1 MFGVTSKFIRRYG
14 DATIDTEEILV
25 GWQIDLSQALTYIAA
40 LVAIVSLIG
49 WWQAVLRATRRIA
62 AQRTLAESGAQLQSV
77 LDNMPAAIVLKD
89 RQHRYL
95 MLNRQYETW
104 FGVTAAQQLGRRL
117 GDVGTDPQFAAEV
130 ERVEDEV
137 LASGE
142 VRVFESRQP
151 NSPTAPKWELVTK
164 FPVSRVDGAIGG
176 VGTVIVDISE
186 RHASEQAL
194 QEARTAADEANR
206 AKSTFLASMSHEIRT
221 PMNGIIGFADLVLDG
236 PLTPEQRHQMTL
248 LKDAGKSLIAIINDI
263 LDVTRLEVGKI
274 ELERI
279 PLGLEVLVDGA
290 LSIVRAEA
298 TRKGLGLVIK
308 MEEDV
313 PRWIVGDP
321 TRLRQIF
328 LNLLSNAIKFTARGS
343 ITLAVSRAPVGST
356 AQLRFN
362 VTDTGSGIPEEG
374 QTRLFQNFTQADR
387 SITRRFGGTGLG
399 LAICKQL
406 AEAMG
411 GAIGVVSEVGKGST
425 FWFTIALTEA
435 NPLEQDQAE
444 GASLQT
450 PAKGEIRARILVA
463 DDIEMNR
470 MIVGGYL
477 KQAGHIA
484 CFAPNGAEA
493 VEAVKASDFDLVLM
507 DMEMPVMDGIS
518 ATKAIRALGDRIR
531 DIPIIALT
539 ANAMAEEVARCR
551 AAGMNDHLPKPID
564 RAKLLTAI
572 QRWSRGDIVRETV
585 EPDESAPVLDR
596 AVLEELEGVLGETT
610 VAELAKI
617 FHARLCEFGRLLAQ
631 TCDRDRLA
639 REAHALSTPAGN
651 LGFIELTKRCR
662 ELMIAIKEGQPE
674 ISPLVVDLAAATKRA
689 IAALSEVSSAAVPIP
704 SDGHLQEPV
713 G

>member
-1 MFGVTSKFIRRYG
+1 MGG
-14 DATIDTEEILV
+14 
-25 GWQIDLSQALTYIAA
+25 QIDLSNALTSIAA

-49 WWQAVLRATRRIA
+49 WWQAARRATRRIA

-89 RQHRYL
+89 REHRYL

-117 GDVGTDPQFAAEV
+117 ADVGTDPEFAAEM
-130 ERVEDEV
+130 ERIEDEV

-142 VRVFESRQP
+142 PRVLESRQP
-151 NSPTAPKWELVTK
+151 NTPNAPRWELVTK
-164 FPVSRVDGAIGG
+164 FPVTRIDGAIGG
-176 VGTVIVDISE
+176 VGTVIVDIGE
-186 RHASEQAL
+186 RHAAEQAL
-194 QEARTAADEANR
+194 QEARNAADEANR
-206 AKSTFLASMSHEIRT
+206 AKSTFLATMSHEIRT

-248 LKDAGKSLIAIINDI
+248 LKDAGTALIAIINDI
-263 LDVTRLEVGKI
+263 LDLTRLEVGKI

-298 TRKGLGLVIK
+298 ARKGLGLEIK
-308 MEEDV
+308 MEADV

-328 LNLLSNAIKFTARGS
+328 LNLLSNAIKFTERGS
-343 ITLAVSRAPVGST
+343 ITLAVSRAQVGSA
-356 AQLRFN
+356 AQLRFG
-362 VTDTGSGIPEEG
+362 VTDTGSGIPEEA
-374 QTRLFQNFTQADR
+374 QARLFQNFTQADR
-387 SITRRFGGTGLG
+387 SIARRFGGSGLG

-406 AEAMG
+406 AQAMG

-435 NPLEQDQAE
+435 SPPEQDRAE
-444 GASLQT
+444 GAPVRT
-450 PAKGEIRARILVA
+450 PADGERRARVLVA

-477 KQAGHIA
+477 KLAGHTV

-493 VEAVKASDFDLVLM
+493 VEAVRASDFDLVLM
-507 DMEMPVMDGIS
+507 DMEMPVMDGIA
-518 ATKAIRALGDRIR
+518 ATKSIRALGDPVG

-551 AAGMNDHLPKPID
+551 AAGMNDHLSKPID

-572 QRWSRGDIVRETV
+572 QRWSRGDAVRQAV
-585 EPDESAPVLDR
+585 EPDEAAPVIDR
-596 AVLEELEGVLGETT
+596 AVLEELESVLGKTT
-610 VAELAKI
+610 VDELNKF
-617 FHARLCEFGRLLAQ
+617 FHARLCELGRLLTQ
-631 TCDRDRLA
+631 TCGRDRLA

-651 LGFIELTKRCR
+651 LGFIDLTTCCR
-662 ELMIAIKEGQPE
+662 ELMIAIKEDRPD
-674 ISPLVVDLAAATKRA
+674 IAPLVANLATAVDRA
-689 IAALSEVSSAAVPIP
+689 IAAMSDVSPAALP
-704 SDGHLQEPV
+704 SDGHPQERA